1 MSSEEKLK
9 ALTFRG
15 SSTLGLSSDGGASY
29 GFERRLRELIE
40 EIGLIRFCL
49 PRLLNGFRLRNG
61 LVGLGDVIIE
71 LSGDFRNM
79 VEITVGAL
87 IPGLIDGQLQA
98 AESDFIGVH

>member
-15 SSTLGLSSDGGASY
+15 SSTLGLSSDGGAY
-29 GFERRLRELIE
+29 HGWRRLRELLE
-40 EIGLIRFCL
+40 NGFIRFRL
-49 PRLLNGFRLRNG
+49 PWLLYGFRFRNG
-61 LVGLGDVIIE
+61 LGSLGDVIIE

-79 VEITVGAL
+79 LDVAVGAIGFAL
-87 IPGLIDGQLQA
+87 EDGQLQA